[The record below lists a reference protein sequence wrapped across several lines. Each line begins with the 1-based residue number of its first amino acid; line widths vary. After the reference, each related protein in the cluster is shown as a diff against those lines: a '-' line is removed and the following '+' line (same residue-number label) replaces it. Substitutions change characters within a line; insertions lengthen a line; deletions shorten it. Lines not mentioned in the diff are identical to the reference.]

1 MRNTSLSLENLT
13 DFLFVLLCVIVG
25 NVGPNNVRT
34 DGDICL
40 IQYMF
45 GLQYTHKNIYYEVY
59 VFQIIRNIL
68 VGDLHPLHVL
78 LLPFHE

>member
-13 DFLFVLLCVIVG
+13 DFLLVLLCLIVG

-40 IQYMF
+40 MQYIF
-45 GLQYTHKNIYYEVY
+45 SLQYTYKNIYYEVY
-59 VFQIIRNIL
+59 VFQTIRNIL
-68 VGDLHPLHVL
+68 VCDLHPLPAL
-78 LLPFHE
+78 LLPFH

>member
-40 IQYMF
+40 MQYIF
-45 GLQYTHKNIYYEVY
+45 SLYYNHKT
-59 VFQIIRNIL
+59 
-68 VGDLHPLHVL
+68 
-78 LLPFHE
+78 